1 MSKLTAKLEKAADKD
16 TAWEEAWELIF
27 EAIEEIKELEK
38 RIEAAR
44 IIIDSQSFWCDLA
57 NKECVGMKSIVHLV
71 ENALEE

>member
-1 MSKLTAKLEKAADKD
+1 MAKGSLQKQYEKVVLDNLDLK
-16 TAWEEAWELIF
+16 ER
-27 EAIEEIKELEK
+27 IKELEK